1 MYFILNI
8 GSTQSNTQKA
18 LQLINSFKTNRSKI
32 TSLFPKKLSDNLTLV
47 DPKSFNIK
55 SSVYNTVGKFKK
67 NGSQVMINVNHL
79 DSKFQKQA
87 MESRNV
93 ISANI
98 QIIFSGE
105 RDVLFSDKVFAS
117 VLSLILSNL
126 KSLILVEYMY
136 TINQNNDNLE
146 FWQQHS
152 NENLDDILNKLN

>member
-1 MYFILNI
+1 MYFIINI
-8 GSTQSNTQKA
+8 GSTKSNTKKA

-47 DPKSFNIK
+47 DPKSFNVK

-67 NGSQVMINVNHL
+67 NGSQIMINVNHL

-117 VLSLILSNL
+117 VLSLVLSNL

-152 NENLDDILNKLN
+152 NDSLDDVLSKLN

>member
-1 MYFILNI
+1 MYFIIHI
-8 GSTQSNTQKA
+8 GSTEANTQKA

-47 DPKSFNIK
+47 DPKSFNVK

-67 NGSQVMINVNHL
+67 NGSQIMINVHHL
-79 DSKFQKQA
+79 DSKYQKQA
-87 MESRNV
+87 MESGNV
-93 ISANI
+93 VSANI

-105 RDVLFSDKVFAS
+105 RGVLFSDKVFAS

-136 TINQNNDNLE
+136 TINQNNDDLE
-146 FWQQHS
+146 FWQQHC
-152 NENLDDILNKLN
+152 NESLDDILNKLN